1 MPSQTSTQYDPVFR
15 KLFFSRV
22 LTRLSIYFII
32 FGIIM
37 LLMGGLRSL
46 LFPQN
51 MPSKILVAV
60 GILTLAMGTLYMC
73 VAIAIIRTIRD
84 RISPSSLWVMTLSS
98 RPNYRGEEITSV
110 SRHVPFPAPGQD
122 HHQQHQCY
130 SNPMM
135 RSEDPKE
142 WEPPPS
148 YESAVASSPRPV
160 SSV

>member
-1 MPSQTSTQYDPVFR
+1 MR
-15 KLFFSRV
+15 KLCVSRV

-51 MPSKILVAV
+51 VPSKILVAL

-73 VAIAIIRTIRD
+73 LAIAIIRTIRD
-84 RISPSSLWVMTLSS
+84 QISPSSLLVTTLSS
-98 RPNYRGEEITSV
+98 RPTHRGEEISSV
-110 SRHVPFPAPGQD
+110 SRQVPFAMPGQ
-122 HHQQHQCY
+122 CY
-130 SNPMM
+130 ANPAL
-135 RSEDPKE
+135 RIEDPKE

-148 YESAVASSPRPV
+148 YEVAVANSTRPV
-160 SSV
+160 MTV